1 VVRGHEGAIVCGIV
15 GIFGNDF
22 AHRRDELLAATD
34 RLAHRGPD
42 GGGFWHE
49 PPFVFG
55 HRRLSI
61 IDLSLGAQPMADSS
75 GRYVITYNG
84 EIYNYL
90 ELRTELEARGAR
102 FRTRSDTEVILEAYR
117 HYGVKAASKL
127 VGMFAIAI
135 ADRLER
141 TLYLA
146 RDRLGEKPL
155 YLWTAPSGDVV
166 FASELKAIT
175 GFPDFR
181 CEIEPIAL
189 GGFLVLN
196 YVPGDATL
204 LRGVERLAPGTWH
217 LLHLDGRREKATYWT
232 PASRETINERTPVRG
247 TAALDEIAKRLDAAV
262 HIALRSDVPVTLFLS
277 GGIDS
282 SLVAESATR
291 QGYLRHAYCLDFND
305 PRFSEWRNAKAVADR
320 LGLELR
326 RAVARPLD
334 PAGFERLVYHADDP
348 LADSS
353 ALAVDALAC
362 EVAADYK
369 VVISG
374 DGGDELFGGYLTYQ
388 ATALYRLLH
397 RLVPA
402 AGAHFLVDRLAR
414 ATDGA
419 KVSAAFKA
427 RRFLRA
433 WGQPPAVAHFT
444 WNGTW
449 LPDEAVDLL
458 APELRP
464 DRPVDAAVAGLVA
477 RSRLTTSP
485 RLRALQMADMREY
498 LPNDILT
505 KVDRITMAHGLESRA
520 PFLNP
525 MMAEFGVALEDHEKI
540 RLGGKPKRLLR
551 AAAARI
557 FPQQISAAKKQ
568 GFSIPVHAW
577 LRREMRESLEL
588 FLSRERLGAVPFLD
602 ADEVLAQKDR
612 HLAGAAELGFEL
624 WGLMALS
631 AWWQNHRR
639 PLPTSR
645 GERADVTRLALPPF
659 DQATTPSRLAISA

>member
-1 VVRGHEGAIVCGIV
+1 VCGIV
-15 GIFGNDF
+15 GIFGNELV
-22 AHRRDELLAATD
+22 HRREALLAATD
-34 RLAHRGPD
+34 LVAHRGPD

-49 PPFVFG
+49 PPFAFG

-61 IDLSLGAQPMADSS
+61 IDLSLGAQPMVDAS

-90 ELRTELEARGAR
+90 ELRAELEARGST

-117 HYGVKAASKL
+117 HYGVDAASKL

-135 ADRLER
+135 ADRFER

-155 YLWTAPSGDVV
+155 YLWTAPSGDLV

-175 GFPDFR
+175 SFADFR
-181 CEIEPIAL
+181 CEIDPVAL
-189 GGFLVLN
+189 GGYLTLN
-196 YVPGDATL
+196 YVPGEATL
-204 LRGVERLAPGTWH
+204 LRGVERLAPGSWY
-217 LLHLDGRREKATYWT
+217 LLHRDGRRDAATYWT
-232 PASRETINERTPVRG
+232 PASRETLGEATPVRG
-247 TAALDEIAKRLDAAV
+247 PTALDEIARRLDGAV
-262 HIALRSDVPVTLFLS
+262 HIALRSDVPVALFLS

-291 QGYLRHAYCLDFND
+291 QGYLRHAYCLDFQD

-320 LGLELR
+320 LGVELR

-334 PAGFERLVYHADDP
+334 PEGFERLVYHADDP

-353 ALAVDALAC
+353 TLAVEALAR
-362 EVAADYK
+362 EVAKDYK

-402 AGAHFLVDRLAR
+402 AGAHFIADRLAR
-414 ATDGA
+414 AAGEA

-433 WGQPPAVAHFT
+433 WGQSPAVAHFT
-444 WNGTW
+444 WNGAW
-449 LPDEAVDLL
+449 LPDEAAALL
-458 APELRP
+458 APDLRTN
-464 DRPVDAAVAGLVA
+464 RPVAAAVAGLIA
-477 RSRLTTSP
+477 RSQLSASP
-485 RLRALQMADMREY
+485 NLRALQMADMREY

-505 KVDRITMAHGLESRA
+505 KVDRATMMHGLECRA

-525 MMAEFGVALEDHEKI
+525 AMAEFGVALDEREKI
-540 RLGGKPKRLLR
+540 RLGARPKRLLR
-551 AAAARI
+551 ALAARI
-557 FPQQISAAKKQ
+557 FPRQISAAKKQ

-577 LRREMRESLEL
+577 LRSEMRESLEL
-588 FLSRERLGAVPFLD
+588 FLSRERLAAMPFLD
-602 ADEVLAQKDR
+602 ADAVLARKNA
-612 HLAGAAELGFEL
+612 HLAGESDLGFEL

-631 AWWQNHRR
+631 AWWRNHRR
-639 PLPTSR
+639 PSAAGR
-645 GERADVTRLALPPF
+645 VGRAEVAELALPPF
-659 DQATTPSRLAISA
+659 DQPTAPSRAAISV